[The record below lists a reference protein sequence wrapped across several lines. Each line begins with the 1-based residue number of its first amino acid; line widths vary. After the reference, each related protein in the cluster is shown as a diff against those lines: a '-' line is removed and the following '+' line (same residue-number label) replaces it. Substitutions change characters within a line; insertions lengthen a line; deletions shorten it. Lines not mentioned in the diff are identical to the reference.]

1 MKEEIQTYDARK
13 ISPDIRES
21 VEELLKKN
29 KESFDPKVIL
39 GLCSLATIFMFVK
52 VHNCCVFHVKL
63 LYYLLLKVNGYT
75 FMGSNSVNFIFASLL
90 NGVNS

>member
-29 KESFDPKVIL
+29 RDSFDPKVMFEHVREKTNNL
-39 GLCSLATIFMFVK
+39 GSDQVRHKPACIVTEA
-52 VHNCCVFHVKL
+52 
-63 LYYLLLKVNGYT
+63 G
-75 FMGSNSVNFIFASLL
+75 
-90 NGVNS
+90 

>member
-29 KESFDPKVIL
+29 KESFDPKVIFRPL
-39 GLCSLATIFMFVK
+39 
-52 VHNCCVFHVKL
+52 
-63 LYYLLLKVNGYT
+63 
-75 FMGSNSVNFIFASLL
+75 
-90 NGVNS
+90 